1 MDYLNGLLAPL
12 ERKNGW
18 TVAEQVGQLR
28 PDGVQRLLNHSE
40 WDADAVRD
48 DVRDFVVESIG
59 ARDGGCSLTVLSAL
73 RACCRY
79 WKPAAAF

>member
-28 PDGVQRLLNHSE
+28 PDGVQRLLNRSE
-40 WDADAVRD
+40 RDADAVRD

-59 ARDGGCSLTVLSAL
+59 ARDGVLVVV
-73 RACCRY
+73 
-79 WKPAAAF
+79 